1 MAKSNFII
9 LDGIVILKKNI
20 ITYQLAEDF
29 PDPGDKLLYIELRD
43 SIKIYKHSETFNMLD
58 SDISAL
64 GHKYFTT
71 KQLKF
76 SSEYNPKINLIV
88 NRFLAFYHKPNG

>member
-1 MAKSNFII
+1 MAKDNFII

-43 SIKIYKHSETFNMLD
+43 SIKIYKHSETFNMID

-64 GHKYFTT
+64 GH
-71 KQLKF
+71 
-76 SSEYNPKINLIV
+76 N
-88 NRFLAFYHKPNG
+88 